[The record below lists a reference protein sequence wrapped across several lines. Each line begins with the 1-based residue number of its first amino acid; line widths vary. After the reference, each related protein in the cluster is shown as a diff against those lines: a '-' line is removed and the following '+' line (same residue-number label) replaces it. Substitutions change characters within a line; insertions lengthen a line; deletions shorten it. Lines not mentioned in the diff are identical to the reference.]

1 MEGAEEEDLVEGVVD
16 QDLAP
21 LTVQAPSDQVEYIQ
35 ADPTVL
41 PQVPQVED
49 LILLRHH
56 HHHRE
61 GHLLQETLRQTII
74 QHGVVGLFQKQ
85 DSTE

>member
-1 MEGAEEEDLVEGVVD
+1 MEGAEEEDLVEGVAD
-16 QDLAP
+16 PDLAP
-21 LTVQAPSDQVEYIQ
+21 LTVEAPSDQVEYIQ

-41 PQVPQVED
+41 PQGPPVEG

-56 HHHRE
+56 QE

>member
-1 MEGAEEEDLVEGVVD
+1 MEGVVD

-41 PQVPQVED
+41 PQVPPVED

-61 GHLLQETLRQTII
+61 GHLLQDTLLQTII

>member
-1 MEGAEEEDLVEGVVD
+1 VEGAEEEDLVAGVVD
-16 QDLAP
+16 PDLAP

-35 ADPTVL
+35 ADPIVL
-41 PQVPQVED
+41 PQVPPVED

-74 QHGVVGLFQKQ
+74 QHGVVGLFQKT
-85 DSTE
+85 DNTE

>member
-1 MEGAEEEDLVEGVVD
+1 MEGAEEEDLVAGVVD

-35 ADPTVL
+35 ADPIVL
-41 PQVPQVED
+41 PQVPPVED
-49 LILLRHH
+49 LIPLPHH

-61 GHLLQETLRQTII
+61 SHLLQDTLRQTII
-74 QHGVVGLFQKQ
+74 QHGVVGLFQKI
-85 DSTE
+85 DNTE